1 MKTKILYF
9 SRTGNLELFANKLR
23 KQGYT
28 NIEAITPGMIVNEP
42 FVLVAST
49 IYFGEV
55 PVEYKRFL
63 RDNPSGLIGVSGSG
77 NRNWGRNFAIAADII
92 AERFD
97 VPVISKFDLSGNVH
111 DLKAFV
117 EGVEKLEATEEFKV
131 LQNKMKDGEIIN
143 GN

>member
-1 MKTKILYF
+1 MKTKVLYF
-9 SRTGNLELFANKLR
+9 SRTGNLEKFANKLR
-23 KQGYT
+23 DMGHT
-28 NIEAITPGMIVNEP
+28 NVEPITEGMKVDEP

-63 RDNPSGLIGVSGSG
+63 RDNPTGLIGVSGSG

-92 AERFD
+92 AEKFN
-97 VPVISKFDLSGNVH
+97 VPIISKFELSGNKH
-111 DLKAFV
+111 DL
-117 EGVEKLEATEEFKV
+117 EEFVRKV
-131 LQNKMKDGEIIN
+131 EEIEN

>member
-9 SRTGNLELFANKLR
+9 SRTGNLEKFANKLR
-23 KQGYT
+23 DMGHT
-28 NIEAITPGMIVNEP
+28 NVEPITEGMKVDEP

-63 RDNPSGLIGVSGSG
+63 RDNPTGLIGVSGSG

-92 AERFD
+92 AEKFN
-97 VPVISKFDLSGNVH
+97 VPIISKFELSGNKH
-111 DLKAFV
+111 DL
-117 EGVEKLEATEEFKV
+117 EEFVTKV
-131 LQNKMKDGEIIN
+131 EELEN

>member
-28 NIEAITPGMIVNEP
+28 NIEPITPGLIVNEP

-63 RDNPSGLIGVSGSG
+63 RDNPEGLIGVSGSG

-92 AERFD
+92 AERFN
-97 VPVISKFDLSGNVH
+97 VPVINKFDLSGNIH
-111 DLKAFV
+111 DLENFV
-117 EGVEKLEATEEFKV
+117 KGVEALEEKEEIKILAQRMESGEV
-131 LQNKMKDGEIIN
+131 LN